1 MHLHLV
7 AGGGVQGNWFVTAH
21 MTDIFVDFRFIIFC
35 KSPVCSNLWEVEDK
49 MALNRL
55 TSCAAVLKVICQ
67 EGTIGDKVRVP
78 MAAVVRYLGR

>member
-1 MHLHLV
+1 M
-7 AGGGVQGNWFVTAH
+7 
-21 MTDIFVDFRFIIFC
+21 
-35 KSPVCSNLWEVEDK
+35 CSNLWEVEDK

-67 EGTIGDKVRVP
+67 EGGTIGDELRVP